1 MIHDYKLFIDSF
13 LYSASHSTSQMVN
26 TILLSFSLHDKHSIR
41 GWSNLVIKET
51 KLPTMAKLNEI

>member
-13 LYSASHSTSQMVN
+13 LYLASHSTSQMVN
-26 TILLSFSLHDKHSIR
+26 TILPSFFLNDEHSIR
-41 GWSNLVIKET
+41 GWCNLVIIET